1 VRIIEDRPHIEE
13 QMPKRLKIDHTG
25 HFQGGAGGETSNFGT
40 DGKKTTPDLTAMQ
53 LGLGKML
60 GRKNRWKPNWTV
72 IKAVISFVK
81 KTGRINL
88 GVM

>member
-1 VRIIEDRPHIEE
+1 
-13 QMPKRLKIDHTG
+13 
-25 HFQGGAGGETSNFGT
+25 
-40 DGKKTTPDLTAMQ
+40 
-53 LGLGKML
+53 ML
-60 GRKNRWKPNWTV
+60 GGWSDLRDFSGRLVDGRRDRWKPNWTV